1 MIAGSIICPG
11 LSFSIKKDNF
21 RSKIIFLEKI
31 MEAVASV
38 GSKVEKLKANQAMM
52 AGRIQSTSHFEVKGR
67 RVFEAVVVTP
77 AADAYSMPGV
87 VAIQS
92 SYKLGNP
99 GEDISVHVA
108 VSGIPNSWADGKTG
122 EVKNSANVRL
132 SVVE

>member
-1 MIAGSIICPG
+1 
-11 LSFSIKKDNF
+11 
-21 RSKIIFLEKI
+21 

-38 GSKVEKLKANQAMM
+38 AKQSEKLKVNQAVI
-52 AGRIQSTSHFEVKGR
+52 AGRIQSTGHFEMKGK
-67 RVFEAVVVTP
+67 RVFESVVVTP

-87 VAIQS
+87 VAVQS

-99 GEDISVHVA
+99 GEDVSVMVT
-108 VSGIPNSWADGKTG
+108 VSGIPNSWKDGNTG